1 MKTKSIRGQLLFL
14 SLGLFIL
21 TFTLNAVIITGL
33 VSNKSQGILIEKAK
47 EQVFEMGRQAEVI
60 LETQADPIDALQL
73 FVEEKAKQDNV
84 TYAII
89 IDTDVTAV
97 AHSDIEK
104 LNRVYEDDYTI
115 EGSTKGVNKFSRF
128 YADVQDIWT
137 YDIMQPIYKG
147 GELYGVIDIGVP
159 ESGIKSI
166 VNPILRY
173 QIIIAIV
180 SFIVIGSL
188 MWVLIKRIIQSIKLL
203 EGVIHDTALLD
214 FTNNE
219 GLEELNKRKDE
230 LGSMSK
236 GILNMRK
243 SLSDMMGSILKT
255 SEVLSTLSYSL
266 RNISEDSVMVT
277 NEISMSINEMA
288 KATEEQAHDTE
299 YGVVQAGQL
308 SDNIE
313 TMIRDT
319 MNITN
324 EIAEISKLSGEG
336 AETVNH
342 LLNWSE
348 KNRVSSN
355 QVGSIVMEV
364 DTMSS
369 DISSIVNTIAE
380 IAKQT
385 NLLALNASIE
395 SARSGEAG
403 RGFAVV
409 ADEIRKLSEQTS
421 NAAETI
427 KNKIDAIQGISKNA
441 VSEIGVSLGIV
452 EENVKATQ
460 DTSVIFTNINT
471 KLGQAI
477 ETAKGVIN
485 SSDEMSEKKDQII
498 GVIHN
503 ISSTAEETSAGTEQI
518 SASTAEQLKSIS
530 SISEDAEELNNIA
543 RLLKAEME
551 KFKLD

>member
-308 SDNIE
+308 SDNIV

-336 AETVNH
+336 TETVNH

>member
-33 VSNKSQGILIEKAK
+33 VSNESQGILIEKAK

-188 MWVLIKRIIQSIKLL
+188 MWVLIKRIIKSIKLL

-308 SDNIE
+308 SDNIV

-336 AETVNH
+336 TETVNH

-369 DISSIVNTIAE
+369 DISSIVNTISE